1 MYHLSLKIGDK
12 ILLKLIRRY
21 LQSGMMLGGI
31 ASQRIEGTPQG
42 SPLSPLLSNI
52 VLDELDKELEKRG
65 HKFCRYADDCNIYVR
80 SQKAGERVMET
91 IGRFIEEKLKLKINR
106 KKSKVSTSN
115 QTKFLGYRV
124 QLNGRLVVSPQN
136 ISRFKDKIRIIT
148 RRNRGVCLTTIIT
161 QLNNRIRGWLNYFR
175 HASLKTLLTSLDGW
189 IRRRLRCFRL
199 KQCKRTYA
207 IYNFLSS
214 LGVYRRQAWFIALS
228 GKGWWRLS
236 GTHAVNLALNYT

>member
-1 MYHLSLKIGDK
+1 
-12 ILLKLIRRY
+12 
-21 LQSGMMLGGI
+21 MMLGGLVG
-31 ASQRIEGTPQG
+31 QRIEGTPQG

-52 VLDELDKELEKRG
+52 VLDELDNELEKRG

-91 IGRFIEEKLKLKINR
+91 IGRFIEEKLKLKINH
-106 KKSKVSTSN
+106 KKSKVCTSN

-136 ISRFKDKIRIIT
+136 INRFKDKIRNIT
-148 RRNRGVCLTTIIT
+148 RRNRGVSLATIIT
-161 QLNNRIRGWLNYFR
+161 QLNNAIRGWLNYFR
-175 HASLKTLLTSLDGW
+175 HASLKTLLTKLDGW

-207 IYNFLSS
+207 IYKFLTS
-214 LGVYRRQAWFIALS
+214 LGTFRRQSWSIALS

-236 GTHAVNLALNYT
+236 GTPPVNQALNDAWFDKLGLINMSALFASFKTI